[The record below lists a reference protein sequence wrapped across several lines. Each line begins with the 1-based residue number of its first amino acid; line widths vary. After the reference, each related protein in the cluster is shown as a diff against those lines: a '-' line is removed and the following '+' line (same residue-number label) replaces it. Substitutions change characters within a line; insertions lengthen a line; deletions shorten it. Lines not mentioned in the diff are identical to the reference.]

1 MQQDKIDYLKYIIS
15 DKISDIF
22 YYDRKECDT
31 VSVKDMESI
40 TNKQVQELIK
50 QFETEMIRNISTSV
64 EFSDKD

>member
-1 MQQDKIDYLKYIIS
+1 MQQDKINYLKDIIS

-50 QFETEMIRNISTSV
+50 HFENEMIRNISTSV

>member
-1 MQQDKIDYLKYIIS
+1 MEQYKIDYLKDVIS
-15 DKISDIF
+15 DILSDIF

-40 TNKQVQELIK
+40 TTKQVQELIK
-50 QFETEMIRNISTSV
+50 HFENEMIRNISTSV

>member
-1 MQQDKIDYLKYIIS
+1 MDQDKIDYLKAVIS

-22 YYDRKECDT
+22 YYDRKECDI

-40 TNKQVQELIK
+40 TNKQIHELIK
-50 QFETEMIRNISTSV
+50 HFETEMIRNISTTT

>member
-1 MQQDKIDYLKYIIS
+1 MQQDKIDYLKAVIS

-40 TNKQVQELIK
+40 TNKQIHELIK
-50 QFETEMIRNISTSV
+50 HFETEMIKNLI
-64 EFSDKD
+64 

>member
-1 MQQDKIDYLKYIIS
+1 MEQDKIDYLKAVIS

-31 VSVKDMESI
+31 VSVKDIESI
-40 TNKQVQELIK
+40 TNKQKHELIK
-50 QFETEMIRNISTSV
+50 HFETEMIRNISTTT

>member
-1 MQQDKIDYLKYIIS
+1 MDQDKIDYLKAVIS

-40 TNKQVQELIK
+40 TNKQIHELIK
-50 QFETEMIRNISTSV
+50 HFEAEMIRNISTSV

>member
-1 MQQDKIDYLKYIIS
+1 MDQDKIDYLKAVIS

-40 TNKQVQELIK
+40 TNKQIHELIK
-50 QFETEMIRNISTSV
+50 HFETEMIRNISTSV
-64 EFSDKD
+64 EFTDKD